1 MATINTSGPA
11 SYAVT
16 VGTANQLVCPPNPT
30 RNGLSFYNNS
40 SSATITICPAT
51 QYTIASGTAPAAAG
65 AGTIA
70 SGAVVGPIQGVPVQ
84 NGPGSITLSGQGAT
98 FNVDTNSGNLGG
110 AWNGISS
117 IAGGALT
124 VLEF

>member
-1 MATINTSGPA
+1 MTTSTSGPV

-16 VGTANQLVCPPNPT
+16 VGTANQLACPPNPT

-40 SSATITICPAT
+40 SSATITVCPAT
-51 QYTIASGTAPAAAG
+51 QFTIASGTTPAVAG
-65 AGTIA
+65 ANTIV
-70 SGAVVGPIQGVPVQ
+70 SGSVSGPIQGVPVQ
-84 NGPGSITLSGQGAT
+84 NGPGSITLTAGGGT
-98 FNVDTNSGNLGG
+98 FNVDTNSGNIAG

-117 IAGGALT
+117 VAGGALT